1 MEPIVL
7 AITYVGS
14 ESGLKTIVLDI
25 TGFLGNSSAMVSFDI
40 NQNVKISHFFTSCMQ
55 TDLDTF
61 FLSVFSQENR
71 LFFVLKQI
79 IYIYLYE

>member
-61 FLSVFSQENR
+61 NYPYFLRKTDFFS
-71 LFFVLKQI
+71 F
-79 IYIYLYE
+79 